1 MTDKDKEFEAAL
13 DSNNEESWTEDEQHL
28 FKFGARWSRQYTLK
42 EASEELGKAKAELA
56 QLKAQKLRAREAL
69 ALYEKSKEGK

>member
-13 DSNNEESWTEDEQHL
+13 EYHNAHL
-28 FKFGARWSRQYTLK
+28 IEKYHDIFERGALWGRSFTLK

-69 ALYEKSKEGK
+69 ALYEESKEGK